1 MVQENNPQGNNR
13 KPKGFGKI
21 KNLLLWILTG
31 FLGLSALVYLP
42 SFASLFVLLAAV
54 LTAPISKWQT
64 FLRKYV
70 NGTIRTIV
78 IVVLVVLFV
87 CTLPAT
93 DNSGDVATPTET
105 TEATETI
112 PSTGDTEATST
123 QETVETTS
131 PTEMTTESNTSPTTE
146 PPTTPTTPTTL
157 PATEPT
163 SAPTEPPAPTD
174 PPATTEPPTRSTEP
188 EETEPVGTTYV
199 LNTNSNKFHLPSCS
213 SVDQMS
219 DENKEYYTGSR
230 EEVINMGYKP
240 CKNCNP

>member
-1 MVQENNPQGNNR
+1 MVQENNPQGNGS

-21 KNLLLWILTG
+21 KNLLLWVLTG

-54 LTAPISKWQT
+54 LTAPSSKWQT

-70 NGTIRTIV
+70 SGTIRTIA
-78 IVVLVVLFV
+78 IVVLVVLFM

-93 DNSGDVATPTET
+93 DNSGDVTSPTET

-112 PSTGDTEATST
+112 PSTSATEATST

-131 PTEMTTESNTSPTTE
+131 PTEMATESTAAPTTE
-146 PPTTPTTPTTL
+146 PPTTPSTL

-174 PPATTEPPTRSTEP
+174 PPETTEPPTQATEP

-199 LNTNSNKFHLPSCS
+199 LNTNSHKFHLPSCS

-219 DENKEYYTGSR
+219 EKNKRVFVGSR
-230 EEVINMGYKP
+230 EEVIQMGYEP
-240 CKNCNP
+240 CQNCHP